1 MLNIFGY
8 RVIYNHRNKT
18 IRIMGLKIFDKIREL
33 KTESNEITKF
43 FNEKLPEI
51 QKQYFNP
58 REELDKHEDGFI
70 EGDAIQSWDMKVC
83 YRSFSGYRSSSS
95 TYSDFCPNEKIMTEY
110 FLKYL
115 NKHTDEIFNEIAQ
128 MMLEDAKKLKNDAMN
143 ELDSM
148 KSELELL

>member
-1 MLNIFGY
+1 MELRAF
-8 RVIYNHRNKT
+8 NK
-18 IRIMGLKIFDKIREL
+18 IKDL
-33 KTESNEITKF
+33 KTESIRITKF

-58 REELDKHEDGFI
+58 REELDKHYDGFI

-83 YRSFSGYRSSSS
+83 YRSFSGHRGSSS

-115 NKHTDEIFNEIAQ
+115 NKHTNEIFHEIAQ
-128 MMLEDAKKLKNDAMN
+128 MMLEDAKKLKDEAIN
-143 ELDSM
+143 ELDLM
-148 KSELELL
+148 KSELESL